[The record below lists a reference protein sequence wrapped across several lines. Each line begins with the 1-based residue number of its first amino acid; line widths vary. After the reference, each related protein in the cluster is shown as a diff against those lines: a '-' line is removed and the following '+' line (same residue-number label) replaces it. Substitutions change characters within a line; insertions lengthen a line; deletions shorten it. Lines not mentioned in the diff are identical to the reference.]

1 MEITNQDHN
10 VDICSIGSD
19 ESGTGWNM
27 ITACSLLYF
36 STNRY
41 VMDACQNRFIF
52 FFSDDVGLSPPYLN
66 MDIDSTHKSLLV
78 SVIHT

>member
-10 VDICSIGSD
+10 VDICRIGSD

-27 ITACSLLYF
+27 ITLAPCCISVQID
-36 STNRY
+36 T

-52 FFSDDVGLSPPYLN
+52 FFSDDVGLSSPPYLCVPC
-66 MDIDSTHKSLLV
+66 L
-78 SVIHT
+78 SVIHTYM